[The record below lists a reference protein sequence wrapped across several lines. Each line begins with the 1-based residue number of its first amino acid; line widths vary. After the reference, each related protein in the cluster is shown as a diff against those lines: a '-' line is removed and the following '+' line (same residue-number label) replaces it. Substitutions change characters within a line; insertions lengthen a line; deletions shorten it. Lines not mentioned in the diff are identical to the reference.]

1 MSKQR
6 KKKESWG
13 KCVTTYMPKI
23 VCGGGW
29 VTVWVVRCQQRFVGV
44 RGKYSSLL
52 RADRIRSLKARHGV
66 RNVGREEAGIQ
77 ERERT
82 LARNR
87 SIGFVGTWRDTLS
100 VCHTWSSYPLKPPFS
115 SLSSVEKERETSRKS
130 T

>member
-6 KKKESWG
+6 KKGQLGEM
-13 KCVTTYMPKI
+13 CDDLYVENC

-77 ERERT
+77 ERERHPWQGIAASG
-82 LARNR
+82 L
-87 SIGFVGTWRDTLS
+87 
-100 VCHTWSSYPLKPPFS
+100 
-115 SLSSVEKERETSRKS
+115 
-130 T
+130 